1 MNRAELTVRLAEEKT
16 LTVNLFGSI
25 GEAAFFVRPQPEKWS
40 PAEVVQH
47 LVLSVRPLVLAH
59 SLPLF
64 VLRVLFGTPNR
75 RGRTYEELVERYRG
89 KLAAG
94 GRASGPFIPGRTGTG
109 ASKEALLKKLNKA
122 YDRYTSKVSRVNESD
137 FDRYLLPHPLL
148 GKLTLR
154 EMTYFT
160 IYHLEHHRNAIK

>member
-1 MNRAELTVRLAEEKT
+1 MNRAELAARLDDEKT
-16 LTVNLFGSI
+16 RTVSHFRSLG
-25 GEAAFFVRPQPEKWS
+25 GAVFFARPQPEKWS

-47 LVLSVRPLVLAH
+47 LVLSVRPLILAH

-64 VLRVLFGTPNR
+64 ALRMLFGMPNR
-75 RGRTYEELVERYRG
+75 PGRSYEGLVERYHQ

-94 GRASGPFIPGRTGTG
+94 GKASGPFIPRRIGTG
-109 ASKEALLKKLNKA
+109 VNQEALLNKLNNT
-122 YDRYTSKVSRVNESD
+122 YNRYTSKVSRVNESD

-160 IYHLEHHRNAIK
+160 IYHLEHHRGKT

>member
-1 MNRAELTVRLAEEKT
+1 
-16 LTVNLFGSI
+16 VNHFSSI
-25 GEAAFFVRPQPEKWS
+25 GEAEFFVRLQPEKWS

-47 LVLSVRPLVLAH
+47 LVLSVRPLILAH

-64 VLRVLFGTPNR
+64 VLRSLFGTPNR
-75 RGRTYEELVERYRG
+75 RGRTYGELVERYRG

-94 GRASGPFIPGRTGTG
+94 GRASGPFIPRRIGTG
-109 ASKEALLKKLNKA
+109 ASQAALLNKLNNA
-122 YDRYTSKVSRVNESD
+122 YNRYTAKISRVNESD